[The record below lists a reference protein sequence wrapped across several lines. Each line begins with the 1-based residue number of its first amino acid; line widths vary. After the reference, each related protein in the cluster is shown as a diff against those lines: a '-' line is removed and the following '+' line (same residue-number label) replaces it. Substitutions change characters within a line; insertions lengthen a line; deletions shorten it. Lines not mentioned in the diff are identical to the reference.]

1 MLPIDGEC
9 AKFAQIYFSENE
21 ITERNEFA
29 RQGGLQLQPRI
40 LREIESVLEV
50 SNPFINQFRAMKTM
64 VREDKNVQLRIVDRL
79 NNDRR
84 RYNTPTAREICAY
97 LPGNQNDNIGKS

>member
-1 MLPIDGEC
+1 MLPMDGESS
-9 AKFAQIYFSENE
+9 KFAQIYFSLNE
-21 ITERNEFA
+21 STQRNEFA
-29 RQGGLQLQPRI
+29 RQGGLHLQPQI

-50 SNPFINQFRAMKTM
+50 SNPFVNQFRAMKTM
-64 VREDKNVQLRIVDRL
+64 VREEKLRIVDKL
-79 NNDRR
+79 NNDKR